1 MLYVQI
7 LAKGDN
13 MRNLAILTIAAVGLT
28 ATPAIANSVTLGEVE
43 EVKVR
48 LDQTKFDTSIPAEQ
62 RFEKLK
68 RVAER
73 KCNSF
78 DRSLKA
84 RNFEEACALELK
96 RSILAQVGD
105 EALKAEAKR
114 QGVPL

>member
-1 MLYVQI
+1 M
-7 LAKGDN
+7 
-13 MRNLAILTIAAVGLT
+13 T
-28 ATPAIANSVTLGEVE
+28 ATPAIASSVTSGQVE
-43 EVKVR
+43 EISVK
-48 LDQTKFDTSIPAEQ
+48 LDRSKFDTSVPADR
-62 RFEKLK
+62 RFEKLE

-78 DRSLKA
+78 GRSIEGKK
-84 RNFEEACALELK
+84 FEKACALELK

>member
-1 MLYVQI
+1 
-7 LAKGDN
+7 
-13 MRNLAILTIAAVGLT
+13 MRNLAFLTIAAVGMT
-28 ATPAIANSVTLGEVE
+28 ATPAIANSVTFGEVE
-43 EVKVR
+43 EVRVS
-48 LDQTKFDTSIPAEQ
+48 LDQTKFDTSIPAEK

-78 DRSLKA
+78 ARSIAAKKI
-84 RNFEEACALELK
+84 EEACALELK